1 MSFGAATGHDFYLT
15 NCVGPLSVHVDRTSG
30 AVPTA
35 NNPTPEVCAAQI
47 TAQTSTAELVL
58 PVVNGLTFCL
68 LTNKADAVAQN
79 NPQRIAIVEVTDIAA
94 DNTVTLAVSTYRV
107 PTTS

>member
-1 MSFGAATGHDFYLT
+1 M
-15 NCVGPLSVHVDRTSG
+15 
-30 AVPTA
+30 
-35 NNPTPEVCAAQI
+35 CAAQI

-58 PVVNGLTFCL
+58 PVINGLTFCL